1 MSTPPM
7 AHHTIYIA
15 LRPPLLS
22 AREANLWVEDDGDAS
37 PDAPSLREGLSS
49 SPASSSSPQ
58 GKPTLVLSRV
68 DGCGEEMR
76 FELPQGASRFALHHL
91 ARHHVATSARR
102 VASLPIDSFRA
113 LVFLRSRASQRPDG
127 STTR

>member
-7 AHHTIYIA
+7 AHHTIDIA

-58 GKPTLVLSRV
+58 GKPTLVAG
-68 DGCGEEMR
+68 D
-76 FELPQGASRFALHHL
+76 ASRIVGVSATEARL
-91 ARHHVATSARR
+91 AE
-102 VASLPIDSFRA
+102 
-113 LVFLRSRASQRPDG
+113 
-127 STTR
+127 